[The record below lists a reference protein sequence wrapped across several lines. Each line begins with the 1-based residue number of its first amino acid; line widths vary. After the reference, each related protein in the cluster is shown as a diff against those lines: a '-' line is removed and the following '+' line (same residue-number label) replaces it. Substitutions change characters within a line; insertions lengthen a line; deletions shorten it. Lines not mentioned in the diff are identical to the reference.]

1 MAKPDETP
9 DEFEI
14 VNESDLNFAKR
25 GRKSTFDPKVAQAIA
40 KLPAGKVLTLP
51 PHKVDLKA
59 ANHKTRKASVSAMIR
74 SAAKSVGR
82 EVRII
87 FTTDGVPTVRLVTSK

>member
-1 MAKPDETP
+1 MAKADETP
-9 DEFEI
+9 EFEI

-25 GRKSTFDPKVAQAIA
+25 GRKSNVDPKLAQAMA

-51 PHKVDLKA
+51 SFRVDLKGKDA
-59 ANHKTRKASVSAMIR
+59 KTRKAALSATLR
-74 SAAKSVGR
+74 ATAKSVGVK
-82 EVRII
+82 VRIA